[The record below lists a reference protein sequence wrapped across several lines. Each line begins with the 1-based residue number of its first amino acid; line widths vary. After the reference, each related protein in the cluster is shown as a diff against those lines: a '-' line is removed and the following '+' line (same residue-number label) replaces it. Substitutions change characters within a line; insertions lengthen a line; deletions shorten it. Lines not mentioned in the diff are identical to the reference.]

1 MTGKPHILVIDDERQ
16 IQRALKNILGQN
28 YQVTAAAT
36 GEEGLS
42 LAAAQTPDL
51 LILDLGLPDLNG
63 VEVCRQIREWSG
75 MPIIVLSAHDSE
87 TEKVAALDAGAD
99 DYLTKPFGVEELL
112 ARIRVAFRH
121 RSLAGGGRSTLV
133 RSGAVSIDLATHVV
147 TRGETLV
154 KLTATEQKVLSYLAA
169 NAGRVLTHQSILN
182 HVLGYYDTSQIA
194 YLRVYIRQLRQK
206 LEEDPHNPQ
215 IIQTESG
222 VGYRFMA

>member
-222 VGYRFMA
+222 VGYRFMG